1 MQLSKGVEWA
11 VHSCTMMAVLP
22 EGRGLSADA
31 LAQFFDVPSAYL
43 AKQLQALRRADIVQS
58 VRGQGGGYRLA
69 RGVDAISLWD
79 IVAAIEG
86 SAPAFR
92 CTEIRQN
99 GPCGLAKKDCKRP
112 CEINSAFQE
121 AEAAWRDVLKS
132 RSLADINAEVAGNA
146 DPQHLLDLAQW
157 TLSNA

>member
-11 VHSCTMMAVLP
+11 VHSCTMMAILP

-31 LAQFFDVPSAYL
+31 LAQFFEVPSAYL
-43 AKQLQALRRADIVQS
+43 AKQLQALRRANIVQS

-69 RGVDAISLWD
+69 RSVDVISLWD
-79 IVAAIEG
+79 IVAAVEG
-86 SAPAFR
+86 SATAFR

-121 AEAAWRDVLKS
+121 AEEAWRNVLKN

-146 DPQHLLDLAQW
+146 APDHLIALATW
-157 TLSNA
+157 TMNNA